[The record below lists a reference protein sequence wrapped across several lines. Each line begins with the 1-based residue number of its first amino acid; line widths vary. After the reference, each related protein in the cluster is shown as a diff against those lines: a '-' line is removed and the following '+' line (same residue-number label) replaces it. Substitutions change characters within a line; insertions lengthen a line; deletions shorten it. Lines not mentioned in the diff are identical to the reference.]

1 MKNLLIAF
9 ISLLLFANCNSQNA
23 AVKNQETPVK
33 PATPNESPADASAKE
48 SASIKIFKDDK
59 LVVEYKAL
67 RAQGGITTFTTGGKI
82 LILKLSDDEDKY
94 NLIVTIDND
103 NPTSGNYPIG
113 DEKGQANIQL
123 STEPKGILPYLTLPK
138 EGSFK
143 ITITG
148 ETCSGSF
155 TASQK
160 EAGSDNI
167 RITGEFTSIPLMK
180 QTTKD

>member
-1 MKNLLIAF
+1 MKKLLIAF
-9 ISLLLFANCNSQNA
+9 FSMLLFANCNNQNA
-23 AVKNQETPVK
+23 AENKQETPINT
-33 PATPNESPADASAKE
+33 ANQNESPDNASAEK

-67 RAQGGITTFTTGGKI
+67 GPQGGITTYKTGEKD
-82 LILKLSDDEDKY
+82 LVLKLSNDDNTI
-94 NLIVTIDND
+94 NLIVTLEKT
-103 NPTSGNYPIG
+103 TSGNYSIG
-113 DEKGQANIQL
+113 KPGLGQASILL
-123 STEPKGILPYLTLPK
+123 STEGKGALPYLTNPN
-138 EGSFK
+138 EGTFK

-148 ETCSGSF
+148 ETCSGNF

-180 QTTKD
+180 QTSKY